1 MTLCLVLSLSP
12 LPPPALSCLLACLNQ
27 SPARRVVGGAGGDDD
42 SVAGVVAYLLARSRF
57 SDAASSV
64 SSRRAWRGAGHIRPR
79 FRLGDLS
86 PCSFR
91 CLVSVAWLIPLAA
104 CFDELPFMSPV
115 YSISLLVSSCV
126 SSLISDGVSLCLS
139 WFQMCFSCVFS
150 HRSPMGLR
158 LLDLSPR
165 PVSSVVSSFR
175 LVMRLGRRHDRHVL
189 LA

>member
-1 MTLCLVLSLSP
+1 MTLCLILFLSP
-12 LPPPALSCLLACLNQ
+12 CLLLRALPHLQSSYCPPPAGSGDERAAAMMAWRA
-27 SPARRVVGGAGGDDD
+27 SPPARLPVVD
-42 SVAGVVAYLLARSRF
+42 LP
-57 SDAASSV
+57 V
-64 SSRRAWRGAGHIRPR
+64 SSRRAGRGAGRIR
-79 FRLGDLS
+79 FRFRHGDLS
-86 PCSFR
+86 PCLFR

-104 CFDELPFMSPV
+104 CFDELTFVSPV
-115 YSISLLVSSCV
+115 CFLSLLVSSCV

-175 LVMRLGRRHDRHVL
+175 LVMRLGRRHNRHVL
-189 LA
+189 A